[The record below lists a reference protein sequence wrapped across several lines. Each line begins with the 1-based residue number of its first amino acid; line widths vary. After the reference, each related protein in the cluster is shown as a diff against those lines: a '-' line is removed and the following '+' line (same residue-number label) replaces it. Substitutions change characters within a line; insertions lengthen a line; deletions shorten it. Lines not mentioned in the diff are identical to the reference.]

1 MKPKSCNCGDMRRV
15 SAKSI
20 ADAQKV
26 LRDSAPKP
34 TRSRLHEESVFFGDG
49 RIYAALAVSAKSK
62 APHILFVASPEA
74 LGIVVVKATFEEAR
88 KASQDQLEFE
98 LEVSATH
105 GPAEH
110 IERIG
115 KATIQIERGP
125 LGTLVSIKGHDDQ
138 PFGPIFSRKV
148 DWNLIIECVGVC
160 GFACWLSRFACVECV
175 VGCVILALDSA
186 D

>member
-26 LRDSAPKP
+26 LRSLVSKP
-34 TRSRLHEESVFFGDG
+34 TRSQRHEESLCFGDG

-62 APHILFVASPEA
+62 AQHILFVASPEA
-74 LGIVVVKATFEEAR
+74 LGIIVVKATFKEAGKTSR
-88 KASQDQLEFE
+88 DRLELE

-110 IERIG
+110 TERIG
-115 KATIQIERGP
+115 KATILIERDP
-125 LGTLVSIKGHDDQ
+125 LGNRVSIKGQDQ
-138 PFGPIFSRKV
+138 QPPGPTFRRKV
-148 DWNLIIECVGVC
+148 DWDLIVECIDVC
-160 GFACWLSRFACVECV
+160 SFACWFSRFACAICV
-175 VGCVILALDSA
+175 VGCVILALDSV